1 VPKRLKNNRK
11 DTYIMTAAPPQ
22 PMDAMSCNKIKIHYH
37 FIFQQSRLGLL
48 GTLKHQERAGCCRS
62 TFRH

>member
-1 VPKRLKNNRK
+1 
-11 DTYIMTAAPPQ
+11 MTAAPPQ